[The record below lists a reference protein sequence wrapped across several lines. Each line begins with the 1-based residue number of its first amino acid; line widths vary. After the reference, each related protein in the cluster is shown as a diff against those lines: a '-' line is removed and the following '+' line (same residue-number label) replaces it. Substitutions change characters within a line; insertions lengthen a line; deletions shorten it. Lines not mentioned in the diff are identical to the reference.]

1 MDDVAPDSS
10 VEPVGSAEVAPL
22 PEVPDAWFKAAD
34 LNDTGS
40 FFVRRILKTAGDFLT
55 RVGRLGEEDVIF
67 LLGDIDF
74 SASLTVVPLPQ
85 SVFVREPLK
94 SGFWFTDTGLTLET
108 VRSLPGGRRS
118 RLYAPMSI
126 IPALRCRSRTVCS
139 AWSPDR
145 LFPAVPPQTTR
156 QLMASSAQGGTQYL
170 VFQHQAVR
178 EI

>member
-10 VEPVGSAEVAPL
+10 VEPLGNAEAVPL
-22 PEVPDAWFKAAD
+22 PEVSDAWFKAAD

-55 RVGRLGEEDVIF
+55 RVGRLGEEEVIF

-85 SVFVREPLK
+85 SVFVRETLK
-94 SGFWFTDTGLTLET
+94 SGFWFTDTGLTVES
-108 VRSLPGGRRS
+108 VRSLPGGRRCK
-118 RLYAPMSI
+118 LFTPMSVV
-126 IPALRCRSRTVCS
+126 PALRCRSRTVCN
-139 AWSPDR
+139 AWTPDR
-145 LFPAVPPQTTR
+145 IFPAVSPQTSR

-170 VFQHQAVR
+170 FFQHQAVR